1 MKTHLMVVVIAML
14 SYLLYQYV
22 TGGPGNLISIVAS
35 DGVSYSV
42 QDLPHKKDAAEMFAS
57 IQANIRKVIEYYRQS
72 EFSSDKPAQLLV
84 ERFNPKSIME
94 NSVTSSD
101 TSYSEN
107 KGEKIVLCIRDKK
120 NPPEYPLIDLNTVM
134 FVTLH
139 EMAHLMTEGLDA
151 HKHTREFWANFRRLL
166 EDASKI
172 GVYNPVNY
180 SHSPVSYCG
189 MMITDSPL

>member
-1 MKTHLMVVVIAML
+1 MKTHILVVVVAML

-22 TGGPGNLISIVAS
+22 AGGPGNLVAVPAS
-35 DGVSYSV
+35 DGVTYSV
-42 QDLPHKKDAAEMFAS
+42 QDLPGKQKAAEMFAQV
-57 IQANIRKVIEYYRQS
+57 QANLRKVVEYYRQE
-72 EFSSDKPAQLLV
+72 EFSSDKPARLLV
-84 ERFNPKSIME
+84 DRFDPKSIME

-107 KGEKIVLCIRDKK
+107 KGEKIVLCIRDKT
-120 NPPEYPLIDLNTVM
+120 NPPEYPLVDLNTVM

-139 EMAHLMTEGLDA
+139 EMAHLMTESLDA

-172 GVYNPVNY
+172 GVYTPVNY
-180 SHSPVSYCG
+180 SRSPVPYCG